1 MSRLDDYRS
10 ALLAAFPEV
19 DDTELIKV
27 LDARGGQFA
36 SFIIDHGLGPLWHER
51 TGRDEFLDCRR
62 AGEAL
67 YLEQA
72 QAIDEIG
79 SILETAGIV
88 HAIIKGAA
96 NRLQLYENPALRA
109 CHDIDLLVDPA
120 DRVKAAS
127 AFASAGYSVDPL
139 LETIGHELELS
150 RDLVTV
156 DLHWGVMREGRLRED
171 PTRGMLQR
179 LSRSHGICSLS
190 AEDAL
195 FLLLVH
201 PAFAKHL
208 AGWEMGLHRVAD
220 IVAFIR
226 TQTFDWSAVCAALE
240 QSGVRAAAWTTL
252 RWAGLLAG
260 PHRPVQLEAMC
271 RDLAPG
277 RMRQA
282 WLDRWLSSN
291 FSERFSTRHW
301 IRLLGLSPFLHD
313 TLADASRALAARR
326 RAHARRDADLAAFGE
341 LLGQ

>member
-10 ALLAAFPEV
+10 ALLVAFPEV
-19 DDTELIKV
+19 CDTELVQV
-27 LDARGGQFA
+27 LDARCGQFV

-51 TGRDEFLDCRR
+51 TGREEFLDCRR
-62 AGEAL
+62 AAEAL
-67 YLEQA
+67 YLAQA
-72 QAIDEIG
+72 HAIDEIG

-96 NRLQLYENPALRA
+96 NRLQLYENPGLRA
-109 CHDIDLLVDPA
+109 CHDIDLLVRPK
-120 DRVKAAS
+120 DRVQAATVLVKEGFT
-127 AFASAGYSVDPL
+127 AFRNARSISR
-139 LETIGHELELS
+139 ELVLS
-150 RDLVTV
+150 RSAVDV
-156 DLHWGVMREGRLRED
+156 DLHWGLMREGRLRED

-179 LSRSHGICSLS
+179 CSQLHGTCSLS

-226 TQTFDWSAVCAALE
+226 IQSFDWSAVCAALE
-240 QSGVRAAAWTTL
+240 RNGVRAAAWTTL

-260 PHRPVQLEAMC
+260 PHRPVQLEVMC
-271 RDLAPG
+271 QDLAPG
-277 RMRQA
+277 RMRRS
-282 WLDRWLSSN
+282 WLDRWLRSN
-291 FSERFSTRHW
+291 ASDRFATKHW

-313 TLADASRALAARR
+313 TVADASRALAARR
-326 RAHARRDADLAAFGE
+326 RAHARRDADLAAFGD

>member
-10 ALLAAFPEV
+10 ALLVAFPEAG
-19 DDTELIKV
+19 DTELIKM
-27 LDARGGQFA
+27 LDARGSQFA

-51 TGRDEFLDCRR
+51 TGRNEFLDCRR
-62 AGEAL
+62 AAEAL
-67 YLEQA
+67 YLA
-72 QAIDEIG
+72 QAHTIDEIG
-79 SILETAGIV
+79 SIFETAGIA
-88 HAIIKGAA
+88 HAVIKGAA

-109 CHDIDLLVDPA
+109 CHDIDLLVGPD

-127 AFASAGYSVDPL
+127 AFASAGFKAVPK

-156 DLHWGVMREGRLRED
+156 DLHWGLMREGRLRED

-179 LSRSHGICSLS
+179 CSQSHGTCSLS

-201 PAFAKHL
+201 PAFAKYL
-208 AGWEMGLHRVAD
+208 AAWNMGLHRVAD

-226 TQTFDWSAVCAALE
+226 TQSFDWSAVCAALE
-240 QSGVRAAAWTTL
+240 RNGVRAAAWATL
-252 RWAGLLAG
+252 RWVELLAG

-277 RMRQA
+277 RMRRA
-282 WLDRWLSSN
+282 WLDRWLSRN